1 MSTTPNIPVTQPGQV
16 KSHEI
21 KKNNI
26 STINSTLVSS
36 SSVKGASIAIL
47 PTTNSTQF
55 SQQQREPINNKQD
68 YKEPKNNFSANN
80 SSIKKG

>member
-1 MSTTPNIPVTQPGQV
+1 MSTTPNIPVTQPGQA

-21 KKNNI
+21 KENSI
-26 STINSTLVSS
+26 STVNSALVSS

-55 SQQQREPINNKQD
+55 SQQQREPISSKPEH
-68 YKEPKNNFSANN
+68 KELKNNFCAKN